1 MILNDT
7 LNRYSNFD
15 NVVVVVAAAVAV
27 VVVAAAAAAV
37 DDDDGD
43 NGGDVEED
51 FHRDNTNAYRLC
63 VGVNR

>member
-1 MILNDT
+1 MILNDI

-15 NVVVVVAAAVAV
+15 NVVVVVV
-27 VVVAAAAAAV
+27 VLVVAAAAAAAV
-37 DDDDGD
+37 AADDDDGD

-63 VGVNR
+63 VGADR